1 MGWGVAAALGIAL
14 ALFLVVP
21 GAAQPAL
28 PIETFDESGFL
39 PLFDGATLTGW
50 HVSAASS
57 HSAASGH
64 RSGGSWTVEDG
75 AIVGRQDN
83 PGNGGLLV
91 SDATFGDV
99 EVALEFAG
107 DFPVDSGLFLR
118 ASEAGAAYQAMIDL
132 YPGGTV
138 GGVYGEGLPGDLDVR
153 NYVFLDAPDRIRTLP
168 AGFPLPISAAAWP
181 TLWRPD
187 WNELRTRIVGNP
199 PRVTTWL
206 NGVRVMEFADTER
219 RHEGTGAIALQLHGG
234 GDTTARAIRFR
245 AIRARRLD

>member
-1 MGWGVAAALGIAL
+1 VFAGAL
-14 ALFLVVP
+14 ALVV
-21 GAAQPAL
+21 AL
-28 PIETFDESGFL
+28 PLAAAELPVERFDESGFA
-39 PLFDGATLTGW
+39 PLFDGASLAGW

-64 RSGGSWTVEDG
+64 RSGGAWTVEGG
-75 AIVGRQDN
+75 AIVGRQDA

-91 SDATFGDV
+91 SDASFGDV

-138 GGVYGEGLPGDLDVR
+138 GGVYGEALSGDINVR
-153 NYVFLDAPDRIRTLP
+153 SYVFLDAPERIRPVP
-168 AGFPLPISAAAWP
+168 AAFPLPVDAASWP
-181 TLWRPD
+181 ALWRSG
-187 WNELRTRIVGNP
+187 WNELRARIAGDP

-206 NGVRVMEFADTER
+206 NGVRIMEFADGER
-219 RHEGTGAIALQLHGG
+219 RHPASGAIALQVHGG
-234 GDTTARAIRFR
+234 GDTRERAIRFR
-245 AIRARRLD
+245 AIRARRLE